1 MRIYFE
7 KLSRDK
13 LLRFIITIITSVVI
27 FNTSSIITKANTDIK
42 FPPGTWQGIVDG
54 KHGEGGLFYRLKFK
68 SNGNVL
74 VIKQFGDGEIKE
86 EKIWEN
92 KNNKIIIKSKAS
104 DVIKELDN
112 GNLKI
117 LDEKSIEYNNGF
129 YNTIFKEH
137 KGTLSIIHWIAAL
150 IGLITL
156 NELFRRKKL
165 AAIGFFFVLPIIM
178 IPLWSSN
185 GVTYWFKWI
194 KVYSAVAGSV
204 WFIFVRFTKIG
215 VEKWSKMIVAL
226 ILSANII
233 EAVVQDFSM
242 GNLPNILNGIAGV
255 LSIVT
260 LFYGWKE
267 IGPDNSKEKDMIWEK
282 MPLLWIIAYD
292 VWNWTFV
299 YLNFP
304 GSASLQFI
312 VILSSTIPAIFIKKG
327 IWLQARA
334 FTLAAWF
341 MYYFT
346 FPRFTESVELLVP
359 RNSIFMIGISL
370 LSIILNLAYA
380 IVYIKRYKSETKIR
394 IKEISTDN

>member
-1 MRIYFE
+1 M
-7 KLSRDK
+7 
-13 LLRFIITIITSVVI
+13 
-27 FNTSSIITKANTDIK
+27 
-42 FPPGTWQGIVDG
+42 
-54 KHGEGGLFYRLKFK
+54 
-68 SNGNVL
+68 
-74 VIKQFGDGEIKE
+74 
-86 EKIWEN
+86 
-92 KNNKIIIKSKAS
+92 
-104 DVIKELDN
+104 
-112 GNLKI
+112 
-117 LDEKSIEYNNGF
+117 
-129 YNTIFKEH
+129 
-137 KGTLSIIHWIAAL
+137 
-150 IGLITL
+150 
-156 NELFRRKKL
+156 

>member
-1 MRIYFE
+1 MRNYFE
-7 KLSRDK
+7 KLLRGK
-13 LLRFIITIITSVVI
+13 LLKFISIGIIAIVI
-27 FNTSSIITKANTDIK
+27 FNINSIITKANTTINFK
-42 FPPGTWQGIVDG
+42 AGTWQGIVDG
-54 KHGEGGLFYRLKFK
+54 KHGEGGLFYRLKFNA
-68 SNGNVL
+68 NGNVL

-86 EKIWEN
+86 EKTWKN
-92 KNNKIIIKSKAS
+92 KNNNIIIKSKAN

-117 LDEKSIEYNNGF
+117 LDEKSIEYSNGF

-137 KGTLSIIHWIAAL
+137 KGTLSIIHWILAL
-150 IGLITL
+150 IVLIAL

-165 AAIGFFFVLPIIM
+165 AAILFFFILPIIM
-178 IPLWSSN
+178 IPLWASN
-185 GVTYWFKWI
+185 GVTYWFKWV

-204 WFIFVRFTKIG
+204 WFILMRFTKIG
-215 VEKWSKMIVAL
+215 TKNWSKMIVAI

-255 LSIVT
+255 LSIAT

-267 IGPDNSKEKDMIWEK
+267 IGPDNSKEKDMVWIK
-282 MPLLWIIAYD
+282 MPMLWIIAYD
-292 VWNWTFV
+292 VWNWAFV

-312 VILSSTIPAIFIKKG
+312 VILSSTIPAIFVKKG
-327 IWLQARA
+327 TWLQARA

-370 LSIILNLAYA
+370 LSIILNLSYT
-380 IVYIKRYKSETKIR
+380 IVYIKRYKGEPKIK
-394 IKEISTDN
+394 IKEISTGN